1 MNLIHR
7 AKTWTVSYSVQQS
20 TSKQVLSAQLEET
33 VTSSLLNK
41 HLTATVTGG
50 NQKYIDAVVAMPTAA
65 VR

>member
-1 MNLIHR
+1 
-7 AKTWTVSYSVQQS
+7 VQQS